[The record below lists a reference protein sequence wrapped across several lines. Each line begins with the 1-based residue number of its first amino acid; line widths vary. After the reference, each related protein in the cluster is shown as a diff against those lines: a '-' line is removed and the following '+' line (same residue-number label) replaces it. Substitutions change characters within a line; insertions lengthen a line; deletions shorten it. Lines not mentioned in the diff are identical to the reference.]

1 MRFLVAIPVYNER
14 NHLGRVAPRVQEHT
28 DDLVFVDDGSTDGTS
43 ETLGAMGVR
52 VVRHGLNRGYGAA
65 VRTAFRYAAAEGYD
79 WVLTMDCDGQH
90 EPESIPAFRERAAR
104 GGVDLISGTRY
115 AGEGGFAGGG
125 GDSAPEDRRAIN
137 RVMTGEINERL
148 GVLLG
153 GGLTDAFCGFKAHR
167 VETVGA
173 LDVDEDGYA
182 LPMRLWVRAAAA
194 RLRVE
199 EMPVA
204 RIYNDPSRTFG
215 AGLDDP
221 GTRLAHYR
229 RSFYCEL
236 ERCADR
242 LPASAVRGSAARCR

>member
-14 NHLGRVAPRVQEHT
+14 GHLGRVAPRVQEHT
-28 DDLVFVDDGSTDGTS
+28 DDLVFVEDGSTDGTS
-43 ETLGAMGVR
+43 EELAELGVR
-52 VVRHGLNRGYGAA
+52 VVRHGVNRGYGAA
-65 VRTAFRYAAAEGYD
+65 VRTAFRHAAAEGYD

-90 EPESIPAFRERAAR
+90 EPASIPAFRERAAR

-115 AGEGGFAGGG
+115 AQETDD

-148 GVLLG
+148 GSLLG
-153 GGLTDAFCGFKAHR
+153 GGITDAFCGFKAHR
-167 VETVGA
+167 VATVGA

-182 LPMRLWVRAAAA
+182 LPMGLWVRAAAA

-199 EMPVA
+199 ELPVA

-221 GTRLAHYR
+221 ETRLAHYR
-229 RSFYCEL
+229 KSFYCEL

-242 LPASAVRGSAARCR
+242 LPARAVDGSAARCR